1 MANNQLTAQKPQKPK
16 FSMVI
21 GSDKMQKLINQTL
34 GDKKKA
40 ERYTAAIMSAVATN
54 PQLSNCEAM
63 SIITGSLLGESL
75 GLAHSPQLGQYYL
88 VPFKVKEKRV
98 KNSEG
103 DWTTIQ
109 EHYDAQFIMG
119 YKGLLQL
126 AIRSGYY
133 KKINVLEV
141 KKGELKYYNPFS
153 EEIEIEPIQD
163 VDAREKEQT
172 IGYYAM
178 FEYLNGFQKI
188 LYWSKSQMIA
198 HADRYSPA
206 FSAGATN
213 GKYPKVSFADYEAGR
228 YDKNDEWL
236 YSSFWYKNFDGMAK
250 KTMLRQL
257 ISKWGIMSTDMVQA
271 IESDN
276 GIITTN
282 DNGMLEVDVP
292 TTEPEPIPAAEPQQ
306 TVETTAEQINIDEL

>member
-1 MANNQLTAQKPQKPK
+1 MANNQLSAQKPK

-54 PQLSNCEAM
+54 PQLSSCEAI

-88 VPFKVKEKRV
+88 VPFKVKA
-98 KNSEG
+98 KNG
-103 DWTTIQ
+103 IP

-133 KKINVLEV
+133 KHINVLEV
-141 KKGELKYYNPFS
+141 KKGELKYYNPFT
-153 EEIEIEPIQD
+153 EEIEIEPLQD
-163 VDAREKEQT
+163 VDAREKEET

-198 HADRYSPA
+198 HADKYSPA
-206 FSAGATN
+206 FSAGATG
-213 GKYPKVSFADYEAGR
+213 GKYPKVSFADYEAGK
-228 YDKNDEWL
+228 YDKSDEWL

-257 ISKWGIMSTDMVQA
+257 ISKWGVMSTDMVQA
-271 IESDN
+271 MESDSATIKASEN
-276 GIITTN
+276 GI
-282 DNGMLEVDVP
+282 LEVDIPEAETEIEPAP
-292 TTEPEPIPAAEPQQ
+292 TTEPQR
-306 TVETTAEQINIDEL
+306 VETTAEQISVDEL

>member
-1 MANNQLTAQKPQKPK
+1 M
-16 FSMVI
+16 
-21 GSDKMQKLINQTL
+21 
-34 GDKKKA
+34 
-40 ERYTAAIMSAVATN
+40 
-54 PQLSNCEAM
+54 
-63 SIITGSLLGESL
+63 
-75 GLAHSPQLGQYYL
+75 
-88 VPFKVKEKRV
+88 
-98 KNSEG
+98 
-103 DWTTIQ
+103 
-109 EHYDAQFIMG
+109 
-119 YKGLLQL
+119 
-126 AIRSGYY
+126 
-133 KKINVLEV
+133 
-141 KKGELKYYNPFS
+141 KYYNPFS

-163 VDAREKEQT
+163 VDVREKEQT

-188 LYWSKSQMIA
+188 MYWSKAQMIA

-206 FSAGATN
+206 FSAGATG

-282 DNGMLEVDVP
+282 DNGILEVDVP
-292 TTEPEPIPAAEPQQ
+292 TTDPEPTPLTEPQQ
-306 TVETTAEQINIDEL
+306 TDETTAEQINIDEL

>member
-1 MANNQLTAQKPQKPK
+1 MANNQMTAQKPK

-40 ERYTAAIMSAVATN
+40 ERYIAAIMSAVATN
-54 PQLSNCEAM
+54 PQLSNCEAI

-75 GLAHSPQLGQYYL
+75 GFAHSPQLGQYYL
-88 VPFKVKEKRV
+88 VPFKVKA
-98 KNSEG
+98 KNG
-103 DWTTIQ
+103 IP

-133 KKINVLEV
+133 KHINVLEV
-141 KKGELKYYNPFS
+141 KKGELKYYNPFT
-153 EEIEIEPIQD
+153 EEIEIEPLQD
-163 VDAREKEQT
+163 VDAREKEET

-198 HADRYSPA
+198 HADKYSPA
-206 FSAGATN
+206 FSAGATG
-213 GKYPKVSFADYEAGR
+213 GKYPKVSFADYEAGK
-228 YDKNDEWL
+228 YDKSDEWL

-257 ISKWGIMSTDMVQA
+257 ISKWGVMSTDMVQA
-271 IESDN
+271 MESDSATIKASEN
-276 GIITTN
+276 GI
-282 DNGMLEVDVP
+282 LEVDIPEAETEIEPAP
-292 TTEPEPIPAAEPQQ
+292 TTEPQR
-306 TVETTAEQINIDEL
+306 VETTAEQISIDEL

>member
-1 MANNQLTAQKPQKPK
+1 MANNQIAAQKPK

-54 PQLSNCEAM
+54 PQLSNCEAI

-88 VPFKVKEKRV
+88 VPFKVKAR
-98 KNSEG
+98 NG
-103 DWTTIQ
+103 IP
-109 EHYDAQFIMG
+109 EHFDAQFIMG
-119 YKGLLQL
+119 YKGLIQL

-141 KKGELKYYNPFS
+141 KNGELKYYNPFT
-153 EEIEIEPIQD
+153 EEIEIQPIQD
-163 VDAREKEQT
+163 VDKREKTET

-188 LYWSKSQMIA
+188 LYWSKSQMIK
-198 HADRYSPA
+198 HADKYSPA
-206 FSAGATN
+206 FSAGATS
-213 GKYPKVSFADYEAGR
+213 GKYPKVSFADYEAGK

-257 ISKWGIMSTDMVQA
+257 ISKWGIMSTNMVQA
-271 IESDN
+271 MESDS
-276 GIITTN
+276 GIINANENGVFEVEIPTN
-282 DNGMLEVDVP
+282 EPEPDVEP
-292 TTEPEPIPAAEPQQ
+292 TTEPQ

>member
-1 MANNQLTAQKPQKPK
+1 MANNQLTAQKPK

-21 GSDKMQKLINQTL
+21 GSDKMQRLINQTL

-54 PQLSNCEAM
+54 PQLSSCEAI

-88 VPFKVKEKRV
+88 VPFKVKA
-98 KNSEG
+98 KNG
-103 DWTTIQ
+103 VP
-109 EHYDAQFIMG
+109 EHYDASFILG
-119 YKGLLQL
+119 FRGLIQL

-141 KKGELKYYNPFS
+141 KKGELKYYNPFT
-153 EEIEIEPIQD
+153 EEIDIEPMQD
-163 VDAREKEQT
+163 VDEREKTET

-178 FEYLNGFQKI
+178 FEYLNGFRKI
-188 LYWSKSQMIA
+188 LYWSKAQMIS
-198 HADRYSPA
+198 HADKYSPA
-206 FSAGATN
+206 FSAGATG
-213 GKYPKVSFADYEAGR
+213 GKYPKVSFADYEAGK

-236 YSSFWYKNFDGMAK
+236 YSSFWYKGFDGMAK

-257 ISKWGIMSTDMVQA
+257 ISKWGVMSADMQQALTFDEGITHVSSGGSFEVEGVQ
-271 IESDN
+271 EE
-276 GIITTN
+276 
-282 DNGMLEVDVP
+282 EV
-292 TTEPEPIPAAEPQQ
+292 PEVQVNPAPAKAPRS
-306 TVETTAEQINIDEL
+306 VNIDDI

>member
-1 MANNQLTAQKPQKPK
+1 MANNQMTAQKPK

-54 PQLSNCEAM
+54 SQLSNCEAI

-88 VPFKVKEKRV
+88 VPFKVKA
-98 KNSEG
+98 KNG
-103 DWTTIQ
+103 IP

-119 YKGLLQL
+119 YKGLIQL

-188 LYWSKSQMIA
+188 LYWSKTQMID

-206 FSAGATN
+206 FSAGATG

-271 IESDN
+271 MESDN

>member
-1 MANNQLTAQKPQKPK
+1 MANNQLTAQKPK

-21 GSDKMQKLINQTL
+21 GSDKMQRLINQTL

-54 PQLSNCEAM
+54 PQLSNCEAI

-88 VPFKVKEKRV
+88 VPFKVKA
-98 KNSEG
+98 KNG
-103 DWTTIQ
+103 IP
-109 EHYDAQFIMG
+109 EHYDASFILG
-119 YKGLLQL
+119 YKGLIQL

-188 LYWSKSQMIA
+188 LYWSKTQMIA

-206 FSAGATN
+206 FSAGATG
-213 GKYPKVSFADYEAGR
+213 GKYPKVSFADYESGK

-271 IESDN
+271 MESDSATIKATEN
-276 GIITTN
+276 GI
-282 DNGMLEVDVP
+282 LEVDIP
-292 TTEPEPIPAAEPQQ
+292 ESEQATEATPISEPQ
-306 TVETTAEQINIDEL
+306 TVEAAAEQINIDEL

>member
-1 MANNQLTAQKPQKPK
+1 MANNQLTAQKPK

-21 GSDKMQKLINQTL
+21 GSDKMQRLINQTL

-40 ERYTAAIMSAVATN
+40 ERYTAAITSAVATN
-54 PQLSNCEAM
+54 PQLGKCEAV
-63 SIITGSLLGESL
+63 SIITGSLLAESL
-75 GLAHSPQLGQYYL
+75 GFAHSPQLGHYYL
-88 VPFKVKEKRV
+88 VPFKVKAKDGV
-98 KNSEG
+98 P
-103 DWTTIQ
+103 
-109 EHYDAQFIMG
+109 EHYDAQFIPG

-126 AIRSGYY
+126 AARSGYY
-133 KKINVLEV
+133 KHINVLEV

-178 FEYLNGFQKI
+178 FEYLNGFKKI

-206 FSAGATN
+206 FSAGATG

-292 TTEPEPIPAAEPQQ
+292 TTEPEPTPATDPQ